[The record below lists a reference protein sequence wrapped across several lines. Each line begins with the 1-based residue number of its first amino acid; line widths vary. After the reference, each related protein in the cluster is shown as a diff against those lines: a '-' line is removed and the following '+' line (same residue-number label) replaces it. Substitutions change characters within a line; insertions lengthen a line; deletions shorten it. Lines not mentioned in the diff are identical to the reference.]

1 MGSLKQTP
9 GRQGRMDM
17 RSEERF
23 RRAVHFDSSCSGAQK
38 PAAIDHISKPI
49 YSQVITDGPSLVF
62 PTDPYLTDYSRPSP
76 VVEAALRDNHLTLTA
91 TSPNLCRTERD
102 LQAAE
107 NTHHNFVYRAVAP
120 TPTFVPDDLT
130 YKMRPDT
137 AHVVGRDYA
146 RYEPSWTWS
155 DFQRC
160 SPVPELVHRPA
171 YSRSVPLSSFM
182 AEPRPYKPRSALWT
196 PDTRENPS
204 TLPKMN
210 YRTWRDQE
218 RDMLPV
224 SSRLNTAFPFRKY
237 RPDFTPYA
245 PHQNM
250 YDAVKYA
257 PNPDWLSLRPW
268 AHKFRKARYVYVP
281 NEENSSKSLEM
292 ERIMREARMRELCK
306 GLYSSSYE
314 DSINSK
320 VAGKLLAEPSAA
332 LPDISLRSFDA
343 ETAPSTREFERK
355 KPLSSAEKRRR
366 NETLAIGISRAD
378 LLKPETSNVQ
388 SETPVADETKQDVPK
403 SSDEEALA
411 KERADKAAKE
421 NAEKAEKEEAER
433 VAQEVMTRL
442 TEEKA
447 RAAVEAE
454 ERAKAVAAQEKAN
467 AEAAV
472 KAKEE
477 AAVKAAAEEAERLKA
492 EEIAKAEAEAAEK
505 AAAEAE
511 AASRAEAEARAEAD
525 ARARE
530 DAEAKAEAERKAEAE
545 ATAEAEAKAEVD
557 AKNKVEAETE
567 DIVIAA
573 ETANDESAVE
583 SEAVAEAKVGG
594 DINPTEEEEETGAKD
609 ETEQEEHATGKSES
623 AKDFEIVQPEEAE
636 AQNEDQ
642 DDVFVNTTEAE
653 LGGEANESLIQE
665 NNIGHTE
672 ENTRDEEDA
681 VADVTD
687 SNAQCSSVRGSV
699 DESSVLDHGAELEE
713 ANNSF
718 VEEEVDAAA
727 ADDEQETIDK

>member
-1 MGSLKQTP
+1 MGSHKRAL
-9 GRQGRMDM
+9 GRQGGIEML

-23 RRAVHFDSSCSGAQK
+23 RRAVHFDSSTAGPQR
-38 PAAIDHISKPI
+38 PAIDHISQPT
-49 YSQVITDGPSLVF
+49 YSQVITDGPSLVY
-62 PTDPYLTDYSRPSP
+62 PSDPYLTDYSRPSP
-76 VVEAALRDNHLTLTA
+76 VVEAALRDNHMVLTA
-91 TSPNLCRTERD
+91 NSPNLCRTERD

-107 NTHHNFVYRAVAP
+107 NTHNFVYRAVAP
-120 TPTFVPDDLT
+120 TPSFVPDDLT

-146 RYEPSWTWS
+146 RYEPSWTWA
-155 DFQRC
+155 DFQRS
-160 SPVPELVHRPA
+160 SPAPELVHRPS

-196 PDTRENPS
+196 PDTKENPS
-204 TLPKMN
+204 TLSKMN

-218 RDMLPV
+218 RETLPV

-245 PHQNM
+245 PHQNL
-250 YDAVKYA
+250 YDAAKYA

-320 VAGKLLAEPSAA
+320 VSGKLLAENSPP

-388 SETPVADETKQDVPK
+388 SEPPVAAEAKQDVSK

-433 VAQEVMTRL
+433 L

-454 ERAKAVAAQEKAN
+454 ERASAVAAQEKEV
-467 AEAAV
+467 AEAAA

-477 AAVKAAAEEAERLKA
+477 EAAARAAAEEEERLKA
-492 EEIAKAEAEAAEK
+492 EEKAKAEAEAIER
-505 AAAEAE
+505 AAAE
-511 AASRAEAEARAEAD
+511 AASRAEAEAKAEAEKK
-525 ARARE
+525 ARE
-530 DAEAKAEAERKAEAE
+530 DAEAQAEAEKK
-545 ATAEAEAKAEVD
+545 AEAEAKAEV
-557 AKNKVEAETE
+557 
-567 DIVIAA
+567 
-573 ETANDESAVE
+573 
-583 SEAVAEAKVGG
+583 EAKKQG
-594 DINPTEEEEETGAKD
+594 
-609 ETEQEEHATGKSES
+609 
-623 AKDFEIVQPEEAE
+623 
-636 AQNEDQ
+636 
-642 DDVFVNTTEAE
+642 
-653 LGGEANESLIQE
+653 
-665 NNIGHTE
+665 
-672 ENTRDEEDA
+672 
-681 VADVTD
+681 
-687 SNAQCSSVRGSV
+687 
-699 DESSVLDHGAELEE
+699 
-713 ANNSF
+713 
-718 VEEEVDAAA
+718 
-727 ADDEQETIDK
+727 

>member
-1 MGSLKQTP
+1 MGSLKRTP

-146 RYEPSWTWS
+146 RYEPSWTWA
-155 DFQRC
+155 DFQRS
-160 SPVPELVHRPA
+160 SPAPELVHRPS

-196 PDTRENPS
+196 PDTKENPS
-204 TLPKMN
+204 TLSKMN

-218 RDMLPV
+218 RETLPV

-245 PHQNM
+245 PHQNL
-250 YDAVKYA
+250 YDAAKYA

-388 SETPVADETKQDVPK
+388 SETPVAAEAKQDVSK
-403 SSDEEALA
+403 TSAEEALA

-477 AAVKAAAEEAERLKA
+477 AAVKAAAEETERLKA
-492 EEIAKAEAEAAEK
+492 EETAKAEAEAAER

-511 AASRAEAEARAEAD
+511 AAS
-525 ARARE
+525 
-530 DAEAKAEAERKAEAE
+530 
-545 ATAEAEAKAEVD
+545 TAEAEAKAEVD

-727 ADDEQETIDK
+727 ADEEQETIDK

>member
-1 MGSLKQTP
+1 MGSHKRAL
-9 GRQGRMDM
+9 GRQGGIEML

-23 RRAVHFDSSCSGAQK
+23 RRAVHFDSSTAGPQR
-38 PAAIDHISKPI
+38 PAIDHISQPT
-49 YSQVITDGPSLVF
+49 YSQVITDGPSLVY
-62 PTDPYLTDYSRPSP
+62 PSDPYLTDYSRPSP
-76 VVEAALRDNHLTLTA
+76 VVEAALRDNHMVLTA
-91 TSPNLCRTERD
+91 NSPNLCRTERD
-102 LQAAE
+102 LQAE
-107 NTHHNFVYRAVAP
+107 NTHHNFVYRTVAP
-120 TPTFVPDDLT
+120 TPSFVPDDLT

-146 RYEPSWTWS
+146 RYEPSWTWA
-155 DFQRC
+155 DFQRS
-160 SPVPELVHRPA
+160 SPAPELVHRPS

-196 PDTRENPS
+196 PDTKENPS
-204 TLPKMN
+204 TLSKMN

-218 RDMLPV
+218 RETLPV

-245 PHQNM
+245 PHQNL
-250 YDAVKYA
+250 YDAAKYA

-388 SETPVADETKQDVPK
+388 SETPVAAEAKQDVSK

-411 KERADKAAKE
+411 KERT
-421 NAEKAEKEEAER
+421 EKAEKEEAER

-442 TEEKA
+442 TKEKA

-454 ERAKAVAAQEKAN
+454 ERASAVAAQEK
-467 AEAAV
+467 EV
-472 KAKEE
+472 LKLLQRQK
-477 AAVKAAAEEAERLKA
+477 KKRLQQ
-492 EEIAKAEAEAAEK
+492 
-505 AAAEAE
+505 
-511 AASRAEAEARAEAD
+511 RQLL
-525 ARARE
+525 
-530 DAEAKAEAERKAEAE
+530 RK
-545 ATAEAEAKAEVD
+545 K
-557 AKNKVEAETE
+557 K
-567 DIVIAA
+567 
-573 ETANDESAVE
+573 
-583 SEAVAEAKVGG
+583 G
-594 DINPTEEEEETGAKD
+594 
-609 ETEQEEHATGKSES
+609 
-623 AKDFEIVQPEEAE
+623 
-636 AQNEDQ
+636 
-642 DDVFVNTTEAE
+642 
-653 LGGEANESLIQE
+653 
-665 NNIGHTE
+665 
-672 ENTRDEEDA
+672 
-681 VADVTD
+681 
-687 SNAQCSSVRGSV
+687 
-699 DESSVLDHGAELEE
+699 
-713 ANNSF
+713 
-718 VEEEVDAAA
+718 
-727 ADDEQETIDK
+727 

>member
-107 NTHHNFVYRAVAP
+107 NTHHNFVYIAVAP

-146 RYEPSWTWS
+146 RYEPSWTWA
-155 DFQRC
+155 DFQRS
-160 SPVPELVHRPA
+160 SPAPELVHRPS

-196 PDTRENPS
+196 PDTKENPS
-204 TLPKMN
+204 TLSKMN

-218 RDMLPV
+218 RETLPV

-245 PHQNM
+245 PHQNL
-250 YDAVKYA
+250 YDAAKYA

-320 VAGKLLAEPSAA
+320 VSGKLLAENSPP

-343 ETAPSTREFERK
+343 ETAPSSRESERK
-355 KPLSSAEKRRR
+355 KPLSLAEKRKR

-388 SETPVADETKQDVPK
+388 SETHAADEEKLDLPK
-403 SSDEEALA
+403 KSDEEALA
-411 KERADKAAKE
+411 KERT
-421 NAEKAEKEEAER
+421 EKAEKEEAER

-442 TEEKA
+442 TKEKA

-454 ERAKAVAAQEKAN
+454 ERASAVAAQE
-467 AEAAV
+467 E
-472 KAKEE
+472 
-477 AAVKAAAEEAERLKA
+477 ERLKA
-492 EEIAKAEAEAAEK
+492 EEKAKAEAEAIER
-505 AAAEAE
+505 AAAE
-511 AASRAEAEARAEAD
+511 AASRAEAEAKAEAEKK
-525 ARARE
+525 ARE
-530 DAEAKAEAERKAEAE
+530 DAEAQAEAEKK
-545 ATAEAEAKAEVD
+545 AEAEAKAEVE
-557 AKNKVEAETE
+557 AKNKAEAETE
-567 DIVIAA
+567 EVETYA
-573 ETANDESAVE
+573 ETTNAESAE
-583 SEAVAEAKVGG
+583 ETEAVAEEKVTA
-594 DINPTEEEEETGAKD
+594 DITPNEDEETGVKD
-609 ETEQEEHATGKSES
+609 ETELEEDATCKRES
-623 AKDFEIVQPEEAE
+623 KDYEIVQTEEAE
-636 AQNEDQ
+636 AQNEDP
-642 DDVFVNTTEAE
+642 DDVFVNTIEEQSEPVE
-653 LGGEANESLIQE
+653 LVVEVNESLVQE
-665 NNIGHTE
+665 NNIGQPE
-672 ENTRDEEDA
+672 ENTHEDEDPA
-681 VADVTD
+681 ADVTD

-699 DESSVLDHGAELEE
+699 DESSVLDHGNELEE
-713 ANNSF
+713 TGNNSF
-718 VEEEVDAAA
+718 VEEDVNAGPTSAEE
-727 ADDEQETIDK
+727 EQETIDK

>member
-49 YSQVITDGPSLVF
+49 YSQVITDGPSLVY

-107 NTHHNFVYRAVAP
+107 NTHHNFVYRTVAP
-120 TPTFVPDDLT
+120 TPSFVPDDLT

-146 RYEPSWTWS
+146 RYEPSWTWA
-155 DFQRC
+155 DFQRS
-160 SPVPELVHRPA
+160 SPAPELVHRPS

-196 PDTRENPS
+196 PDTKENPS
-204 TLPKMN
+204 TLSKMN

-218 RDMLPV
+218 RETLPV

-245 PHQNM
+245 PHQNL
-250 YDAVKYA
+250 YDAAKYA

-320 VAGKLLAEPSAA
+320 VSGKLLAENSPP

-343 ETAPSTREFERK
+343 ETAPSSRESERK
-355 KPLSSAEKRRR
+355 KPLSLAEKRKR

-388 SETPVADETKQDVPK
+388 SETHAADEEKLDLPK
-403 SSDEEALA
+403 KSDEEALA
-411 KERADKAAKE
+411 KERT
-421 NAEKAEKEEAER
+421 EKAEKEEAER

-442 TEEKA
+442 TKEKA

-454 ERAKAVAAQEKAN
+454 ERASAVAAQEKEV
-467 AEAAV
+467 AEAAA

-477 AAVKAAAEEAERLKA
+477 EAAAKAAAEEEERLKA
-492 EEIAKAEAEAAEK
+492 EEKAKAEAEAIER
-505 AAAEAE
+505 AAAE
-511 AASRAEAEARAEAD
+511 AASRAEAEAKAKAEKK
-525 ARARE
+525 ARE
-530 DAEAKAEAERKAEAE
+530 DAEAQA
-545 ATAEAEAKAEVD
+545 
-557 AKNKVEAETE
+557 EAETE
-567 DIVIAA
+567 EVETYA
-573 ETANDESAVE
+573 ETTNADSSEE
-583 SEAVAEAKVGG
+583 TEAVAEEKVTA
-594 DINPTEEEEETGAKD
+594 DITPNEDEETGVKD
-609 ETEQEEHATGKSES
+609 ETELEEDATCKRES
-623 AKDFEIVQPEEAE
+623 KDYEIVQTEEAE
-636 AQNEDQ
+636 AQNEDP
-642 DDVFVNTTEAE
+642 DDVFVNTIEEQSEPVE
-653 LGGEANESLIQE
+653 LVVEVNESLVQE
-665 NNIGHTE
+665 NNIGQPE
-672 ENTRDEEDA
+672 ENTHEDEDPA
-681 VADVTD
+681 ADVTD

-699 DESSVLDHGAELEE
+699 DESSVLDHGNELEE
-713 ANNSF
+713 TGNNSF
-718 VEEEVDAAA
+718 VEEDVNTGPTSAEE
-727 ADDEQETIDK
+727 EQETIDK

>member
-1 MGSLKQTP
+1 MGSLKRTP

-49 YSQVITDGPSLVF
+49 YSQVITDGPSLVY

-107 NTHHNFVYRAVAP
+107 NTHHNFVYIAVAP

-320 VAGKLLAEPSAA
+320 VSGKLLAENSPP

-477 AAVKAAAEEAERLKA
+477 AAVKAAAEETERLKA
-492 EEIAKAEAEAAEK
+492 EETAKAEAEAAER

-511 AASRAEAEARAEAD
+511 AAS
-525 ARARE
+525 
-530 DAEAKAEAERKAEAE
+530 
-545 ATAEAEAKAEVD
+545 TAEAEAKAEVD

-727 ADDEQETIDK
+727 ADEEQETIDK

>member
-320 VAGKLLAEPSAA
+320 VSGKLLAENSPP

-343 ETAPSTREFERK
+343 ETAPSSRESERK
-355 KPLSSAEKRRR
+355 KPLSLAEKRKR

-388 SETPVADETKQDVPK
+388 SETHAADEEKLDLPK
-403 SSDEEALA
+403 KSDEEALA
-411 KERADKAAKE
+411 KERT
-421 NAEKAEKEEAER
+421 EKAEKEEAERVAQEEAER

-477 AAVKAAAEEAERLKA
+477 AAVKAAAEETERLKA
-492 EEIAKAEAEAAEK
+492 EETAKAEAEAAER

-511 AASRAEAEARAEAD
+511 AAS
-525 ARARE
+525 
-530 DAEAKAEAERKAEAE
+530 
-545 ATAEAEAKAEVD
+545 TAEAEAKAEVD

-727 ADDEQETIDK
+727 ADEEQETIDK

>member
-107 NTHHNFVYRAVAP
+107 NTHHNFVYIAVAP

-146 RYEPSWTWS
+146 RYEPSWTWA
-155 DFQRC
+155 DFQRS
-160 SPVPELVHRPA
+160 SPAPELVHRPS

-182 AEPRPYKPRSALWT
+182 AEPRPYKPRSSLWT
-196 PDTRENPS
+196 PDTKENPS
-204 TLPKMN
+204 TLSKMN
-210 YRTWRDQE
+210 YRTWRDRE
-218 RDMLPV
+218 RETLPV

-245 PHQNM
+245 PHQNL
-250 YDAVKYA
+250 YDAAKYA

-320 VAGKLLAEPSAA
+320 VSGKLLAENSPP

-343 ETAPSTREFERK
+343 ETAPSSRECERK
-355 KPLSSAEKRRR
+355 KPLSLAEKRKR

-388 SETPVADETKQDVPK
+388 SETHAADEEKLDLPK
-403 SSDEEALA
+403 KSDEEALA
-411 KERADKAAKE
+411 KERT
-421 NAEKAEKEEAER
+421 EKAEKEEAER

-442 TEEKA
+442 TKEKA

-454 ERAKAVAAQEKAN
+454 EK
-467 AEAAV
+467 
-472 KAKEE
+472 
-477 AAVKAAAEEAERLKA
+477 
-492 EEIAKAEAEAAEK
+492 AKAEAEAIER
-505 AAAEAE
+505 AAAE
-511 AASRAEAEARAEAD
+511 AASRAEAEAKAEAEKK
-525 ARARE
+525 ARE
-530 DAEAKAEAERKAEAE
+530 DAEAQAEAEKK
-545 ATAEAEAKAEVD
+545 AEAEAKAEV
-557 AKNKVEAETE
+557 
-567 DIVIAA
+567 
-573 ETANDESAVE
+573 
-583 SEAVAEAKVGG
+583 EAKKQG
-594 DINPTEEEEETGAKD
+594 
-609 ETEQEEHATGKSES
+609 
-623 AKDFEIVQPEEAE
+623 
-636 AQNEDQ
+636 
-642 DDVFVNTTEAE
+642 
-653 LGGEANESLIQE
+653 
-665 NNIGHTE
+665 
-672 ENTRDEEDA
+672 
-681 VADVTD
+681 
-687 SNAQCSSVRGSV
+687 
-699 DESSVLDHGAELEE
+699 
-713 ANNSF
+713 
-718 VEEEVDAAA
+718 
-727 ADDEQETIDK
+727 